1 MFCSKCG
8 EQVQDD
14 GKFCQSCGQPTA
26 GIAEVAVAPQSFAPP
41 AAGQAPAAG
50 QTVAVVSARGLLKT
64 IAGIGGILAI
74 IFMFLPWVSLSWVF
88 GNKPAFMWN
97 PVELFDL
104 FRMISNDSAAP
115 VLVLVF
121 FAFWTVSFIM
131 IIVGLIM
138 VFVKSHKAVLMT
150 GLALAAIT
158 ALAWLIFLA
167 LINNDVASIFS
178 QSQYSLFELFG
189 SGIFVVPI
197 GPVAT
202 AITAV
207 ITTILVG
214 IFGRKKK
221 VL

>member
-26 GIAEVAVAPQSFAPP
+26 GIAEVTAAPQSFASP
-41 AAGQAPAAG
+41 ATGQTPAAG
-50 QTVAVVSARGLLKT
+50 QTVAVVSARGLLKA
-64 IAGIGGILAI
+64 IAGIGGWLTLF
-74 IFMFLPWVSLSWVF
+74 FMFLPWVSLSALF
-88 GNKPAFMWN
+88 GNKSEFMWD
-97 PVELFDL
+97 PRHLFNFFQMASSDG
-104 FRMISNDSAAP
+104 SAP
-115 VLVLVF
+115 ILVTVL
-121 FAFWTVSFIM
+121 FAFWAVSLIL
-131 IIVGLIM
+131 IAVGLIM
-138 VFVKSHKAVLMT
+138 LFAKAHKAVLMI
-150 GLALAAIT
+150 GLALAAAT

-167 LINNDVASIFS
+167 LINNTITTDFG
-178 QSQYSLFELFG
+178 QYSVLGYLGMEVFL
-189 SGIFVVPI
+189 IPV